1 MNRYVIIDGLPYLY
15 DKGKAIA
22 VRFDE
27 KGLTIGKEVKFKS
40 VPAVTVSELS
50 VKAKCKN
57 LDSIGKAE
65 KKGKTTKGKDTE
77 AGDTE

>member
-15 DKGKAIA
+15 DKGKAFA

-27 KGLTIGKEVKFKS
+27 KGLTIGKEVKFKN

-50 VKAKCKN
+50 VKAKCGKN

-65 KKGKTTKGKDTE
+65 KKGKTAKGKGE
-77 AGDTE
+77 AE